1 MPSLARWQWALLVEV
16 MMSPLEEVMASLLGV
31 SLASEESSE
40 SAHVMGKQLR
50 VSLVSEVLIVSLL
63 VVGREPDVSL
73 ELAVVTA

>member
-1 MPSLARWQWALLVEV
+1 MSSLARWQRVLLVEV
-16 MMSPLEEVMASLLGV
+16 MMSPLEEAMASLLGV

-40 SAHVMGKQLR
+40 SVLVIGRQLR
-50 VSLVSEVLIVSLL
+50 ASPL

>member
-1 MPSLARWQWALLVEV
+1 MSSLARWQWVLLVEV
-16 MMSPLEEVMASLLGV
+16 MMSPLEEAMALLLGV

-40 SAHVMGKQLR
+40 SVLVIGRQLR
-50 VSLVSEVLIVSLL
+50 ASLL